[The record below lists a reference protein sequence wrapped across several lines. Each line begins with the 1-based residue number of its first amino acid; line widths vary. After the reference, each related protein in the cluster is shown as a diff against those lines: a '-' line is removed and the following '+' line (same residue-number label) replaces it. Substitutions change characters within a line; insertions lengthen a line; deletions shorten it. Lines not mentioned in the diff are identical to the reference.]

1 MGHSNMFVAINADFM
16 CRTPDTFLLRRPFL
30 CLNFIIFAQ
39 VLASVVCTNM
49 TDTNDTNYD
58 RINDVTKA
66 LPDQQSSTHLE
77 LSSPNDIILENTWRY
92 RSFPGIKIPVVR
104 SPHPTFGS
112 PWPLPWSWSSS
123 SCYYNVDMQQFHFEF
138 HTISNEILQSAV
150 NRYTFMIRNK
160 LGFSVYP
167 KVWQHNEK
175 SLFSHFS
182 DNYQSTCENSP
193 VKRNQDFRD
202 SSWKKSSSSFR
213 ANRHYSSSTNNN
225 SHDTNLKT
233 SNDISHNFISEQM
246 SHLIRKYKL
255 SEHSIRRR
263 GIQNSALL
271 HVINPDSKLPHVNM
285 DESYIL
291 GVTENG
297 IFIISNETWGAL
309 RGLETL
315 SQLMWT
321 TKDQSHVFV
330 NRTYIVDYP
339 RFKHRGLMIDTS
351 RHFISKSVILLNL
364 EAMSYNKLNVL
375 HWHIV
380 DDQSFPYQSDVY
392 PELSAKGAYREDLVY
407 TSNDIKEIVEFARFR
422 GIRVIPEFD
431 IPGHTRSLSLSH
443 PEIMSQCQY
452 DYKNLAYYGP
462 LNPASNKTYELLENL
477 FNEVF
482 QLFLDD
488 YIHLGG
494 DEVETICWERDPE
507 ILQGVENHDQSNS
520 IFWINYFWRCVQNL
534 VTQIGKKNPQS
545 KRNLILWEDVVEHV
559 TDLKKSLFVQVWKSH
574 PLSHLSKGFNI
585 IYSSCWY
592 LDLLNDIKRWTDFY
606 LCDPSNDAPL
616 ETEQQIL
623 GGEACMWSE
632 YQSDDTVLTKI
643 WPVTSAVA
651 ERLWS
656 AKEINDLE
664 FAGPRIEEQRCRLIN
679 RGIPAGVLLGPGY
692 CDSTKQMT
700 TWNIDE
706 IILDEYKNIK
716 NIMKRMEPNNNNHDI
731 YQNKNNDYRP
741 INLWSDKDLFI
752 GIFIGILITS
762 LFRHRN
768 FLPFRMA
775 KCNLSVIRTVCLCIL
790 IFVILIIFFNHMYSV
805 FV

>member
-1 MGHSNMFVAINADFM
+1 MKTSTSEGKHGIQWTSRMQLDDLDFADDLALLSQTRQQMQEKTTSVAAASAAVGLNIHKGKSKVLRYNTACTDPITIDREDLEDVKTFTYLGSIIDEQGGSDADVKTRIGKARAAYLQLRNIWNSKQLSTNKVRIFN
-16 CRTPDTFLLRRPFL
+16 TNVKTVLLYG
-30 CLNFIIFAQ
+30 A
-39 VLASVVCTNM
+39 
-49 TDTNDTNYD
+49 
-58 RINDVTKA
+58 
-66 LPDQQSSTHLE
+66 E
-77 LSSPNDIILENTWRY
+77 TWRTTKV
-92 RSFPGIKIPVVR
+92 IIQKIQVFINSCLR
-104 SPHPTFGS
+104 KILQIR
-112 PWPLPWSWSSS
+112 WP
-123 SCYYNVDMQQFHFEF
+123 D
-138 HTISNEILQSAV
+138 TISNNVLWERTNQIPVEEETRKKRWKWIGHILMKAPNCVTRQV
-150 NRYTFMIRNK
+150 LTWNPE
-160 LGFSVYP
+160 G
-167 KVWQHNEK
+167 Q
-175 SLFSHFS
+175 
-182 DNYQSTCENSP
+182 
-193 VKRNQDFRD
+193 
-202 SSWKKSSSSFR
+202 
-213 ANRHYSSSTNNN
+213 
-225 SHDTNLKT
+225 
-233 SNDISHNFISEQM
+233 
-246 SHLIRKYKL
+246 
-255 SEHSIRRR
+255 RRR
-263 GIQNSALL
+263 GRPKNTFRREVEIDMRKMNK
-271 HVINPDSKLPHVNM
+271 NWMKLEKEAQDRVGWRMLVGGLCSIRN
-285 DESYIL
+285 IL

-321 TKDQSHVFV
+321 TKDQSHVFL

-364 EAMSYNKLNVL
+364 YKFTSALRGSYADVKARIDKAVVTFLQLKNIWDFKQLSTNTKARIFNTNIKTVLLYEAETWRTTTTIIKKVQEAMSYNKLNVL

-380 DDQSFPYQSDVY
+380 DDQSFPYQSDIY

-443 PEIMSQCQY
+443 PEIMSKCQY

-494 DEVETICWERDPE
+494 DEVETIC
-507 ILQGVENHDQSNS
+507 
-520 IFWINYFWRCVQNL
+520 CVQNL
-534 VTQIGKKNPQS
+534 VTRIGKKNPQS

-616 ETEQQIL
+616 ETERQIL

-632 YQSDDTVLTKI
+632 YQSDYTVLTKI
-643 WPVTSAVA
+643 W
-651 ERLWS
+651 
-656 AKEINDLE
+656 
-664 FAGPRIEEQRCRLIN
+664 
-679 RGIPAGVLLGPGY
+679 
-692 CDSTKQMT
+692 
-700 TWNIDE
+700 
-706 IILDEYKNIK
+706 
-716 NIMKRMEPNNNNHDI
+716 
-731 YQNKNNDYRP
+731 
-741 INLWSDKDLFI
+741 
-752 GIFIGILITS
+752 
-762 LFRHRN
+762 
-768 FLPFRMA
+768 
-775 KCNLSVIRTVCLCIL
+775 
-790 IFVILIIFFNHMYSV
+790 
-805 FV
+805 